1 MDAKTRERLQ
11 RSVDELSRRMTI
23 DSNDLDYETHLHTVR
38 TLRRILEK
46 DAERARNE
54 AQEKG
59 EESK

>member
-1 MDAKTRERLQ
+1 MDSKTRERLQ

-54 AQEKG
+54 AREKG